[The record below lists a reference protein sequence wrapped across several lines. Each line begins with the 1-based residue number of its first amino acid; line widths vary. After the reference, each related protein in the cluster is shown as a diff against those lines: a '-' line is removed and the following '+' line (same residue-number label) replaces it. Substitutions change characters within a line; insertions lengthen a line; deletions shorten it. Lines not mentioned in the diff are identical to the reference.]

1 MNFLKL
7 KKLLCSLSIVMSIL
21 ISSISTA
28 SPAFAAEDEPEN
40 VGAGQTSITL
50 HQDKS
55 VPYTTN
61 FNREFVQMS
70 ADGKMVYCMQPDKPA
85 PPNGAYR
92 TDNGTL
98 QEITSTNETCTML
111 RKALYYMYGGD
122 GFKNSYS
129 AFTTNESKHK
139 SKFSGNTPSS
149 FIGNLKYSQY
159 GYEVV
164 PLNGS
169 DLHYCLTHL
178 VLSYISSG
186 ENEYKKLISNGYIP
200 DDNGYWLEA
209 VKELYNAIKAAPSI
223 PMSSKLYV
231 LDIGSKYQQV
241 LVTRE
246 SVKLQLQKTSSNPEI
261 SGSSSCYSLKG
272 AKFNIYL
279 DSACT
284 DYFGWIQT
292 DENGFGKY
300 GDGDEG
306 VDVPLQK
313 YYAKEVQAPQGYA
326 INNTVFEFTKSGKKS
341 SSGTEIY
348 SFTCADV
355 PQNDPVAVLLKKTDR
370 SGKGLEGAEFTFKYY
385 DGFYNNESELTEIQ
399 PKRTWVF
406 KTDSDGS
413 VFYSPEYLIS
423 GDNFYYTSS
432 DNVNPALPLGTI
444 TIQETKAPEGYVI
457 DNTLNIRQITS
468 DGTTESVRTY
478 NAPTL
483 TNDSTE
489 TVISKTDIT
498 GEKEI
503 AGANLVVKDSNGNVV
518 DEWVST
524 TTPHTIKALAPG
536 KYTLIETAAP
546 TGYVIADEI
555 EFTVKSD
562 GTPTKVTMKDD
573 TTKYRFIK
581 TDESGNQLK
590 GVKLQLFKGN
600 DVIDEWITDGSA
612 HEIVG
617 KLIVGETYRLHE
629 KSAPQGFKLADDIEF
644 TVKNTAEIQT
654 ITMVDK
660 AELGSVTLYKKDS
673 DGNELAGSEW
683 QLFTSDGKTVSAF
696 KNSDGNYEVKDGSD
710 NVTLV
715 TDSHGKLVVKG
726 LSIGEYYLIETKAP
740 EGKMIYSDKL
750 SFKISSESNKTLNPE
765 LTVKDSNIVMYET
778 GGIGKM
784 PIYLTGIFSLAL
796 ASIIF
801 LKKMSGGK
809 TK

>member
-7 KKLLCSLSIVMSIL
+7 KKLLCSLAIVVSL
-21 ISSISTA
+21 ATGLISTA
-28 SPAFAAEDEPEN
+28 APAFAAVQDETES

-129 AFTTNESKHK
+129 AFTTNESKHQN
-139 SKFSGNTPSS
+139 KFSGNTPSS

-159 GYEVV
+159 GYEVI

-341 SSGTEIY
+341 ASGTEIY

-355 PQNDPVAVLLKKTDR
+355 PQNDPVDILLKKTNKN
-370 SGKGLEGAEFTFKYY
+370 GKGLEGAEFTIKYY
-385 DGFYNNESELTEIQ
+385 NNFYNTESELKDVKPE
-399 PKRTWVF
+399 RTWVF
-406 KTDSDGS
+406 KTDENGIILYD
-413 VFYSPEYLIS
+413 PTYLIS
-423 GDNFYYTSS
+423 GDTFYRLEGNLDVT
-432 DNVNPALPLGTI
+432 LPLGTI
-444 TIQETKAPEGYVI
+444 TIQETKAPTGYLI
-457 DNTLNIRQITS
+457 DNTLHIRQITS
-468 DGTTESVRTY
+468 DNSAIESVKTY

-503 AGANLVVKDSNGNVV
+503 AGAKLVVKDSNGNVV

-524 TTPHTIKALAPG
+524 TTPHIIKALAPG
-536 KYTLIETAAP
+536 RYTLIETAAP
-546 TGYVIADEI
+546 DGYIIANEV

-562 GTPTKVTMKDD
+562 GTPTKVTIKDD

-590 GVKLQLFKGN
+590 DVKLQLFKGN

-629 KSAPQGFKLADDIEF
+629 AEAPQGYSLADDIVF

-715 TDSHGKLVVKG
+715 TGSNGKLVVKG
-726 LSIGEYYLIETKAP
+726 LNIGEYYLTETKAP
-740 EGKMIYSDKL
+740 EGKMCYGNKL
-750 SFKISSESNKTLNPE
+750 SFKISSGSNKTLNPE
-765 LTVKDSNIVMYET
+765 LTVKDSNIVMPQT
-778 GGIGKM
+778 GG
-784 PIYLTGIFSLAL
+784 YVWLLYATGTFAL
-796 ASIIF
+796 SAAFIF
-801 LKKMSGGK
+801 LKKIWRK
-809 TK
+809 NK

>member
-7 KKLLCSLSIVMSIL
+7 KKLLCSLAIVVSL
-21 ISSISTA
+21 ATGSISTA
-28 SPAFAAEDEPEN
+28 APAFAAVDETES

-129 AFTTNESKHK
+129 AFTTNESKHQ

-159 GYEVV
+159 GYEVI

-341 SSGTEIY
+341 ASGTEIY

-355 PQNDPVAVLLKKTDR
+355 PQNDPVDILLKKTNKN
-370 SGKGLEGAEFTFKYY
+370 GKGLEGAEFTIKYY
-385 DGFYNNESELTEIQ
+385 DGFYNNESELKSVEAE
-399 PKRTWVF
+399 RTWIF
-406 KTDSDGS
+406 KTDEYGYATLDKN
-413 VFYSPEYLIS
+413 YLIS

-432 DNVNPALPLGTI
+432 DNINPALPLGTI

-457 DNTLNIRQITS
+457 YNTLNIRQITS
-468 DGTTESVRTY
+468 SDSTTDIVKTY

-503 AGANLVVKDSNGNVV
+503 EGANLVVKDSNGKVV

-524 TTPHTIKALAPG
+524 TTPHIIKALAPG
-536 KYTLIETAAP
+536 KYTLTETAAP
-546 TGYVIADEI
+546 DGYIIADTI

-573 TTKYRFIK
+573 TTKYRFLK

-590 GVKLQLFKGN
+590 GVNLQLFKEN
-600 DVIDEWITDGSA
+600 DVIDEWVTDGSA

-617 KLIVGETYRLHE
+617 KLVVGETYRLHE

-654 ITMVDK
+654 ITMIDK

-683 QLFTSDGKTVSAF
+683 QLFTSNGKTVSAF

-710 NVTLV
+710 NVNLA
-715 TDSHGKLVVKG
+715 TDSNGKLVIKG
-726 LSIGEYYLIETKAP
+726 LSVGEYYLVETKAP
-740 EGKMIYSDKL
+740 EGKMSYDKKI

-765 LTVKDSNIVMYET
+765 FTVKDNDIVMPQT

-784 PIYLTGIFSLAL
+784 QIYLTGTFAL
-796 ASIIF
+796 SAAAFIF
-801 LKKMSGGK
+801 LKKIWRK
-809 TK
+809 NK

>member
-7 KKLLCSLSIVMSIL
+7 KKLLCSLAIVVSL
-21 ISSISTA
+21 ATGLISTA
-28 SPAFAAEDEPEN
+28 APAFAAVDETES

-50 HQDKS
+50 HQDKN

-85 PPNGAYR
+85 PPNGTYR
-92 TDNGTL
+92 TDKGTL
-98 QEITSTNETCTML
+98 KEITSTNETCTML
-111 RKALYYMYGGD
+111 RKALYYLYGGD

-129 AFTTNESKHK
+129 VFATDESKHK
-139 SKFSGNTPSS
+139 SKFSGNTPSA
-149 FIGNLKYSQY
+149 FVGNLKYSQY
-159 GYEVV
+159 GYEVI

-178 VLSYISSG
+178 ILSYISCG
-186 ENEYKKLISNGYIP
+186 ENEYKKLISNGYVP

-209 VKELYNAIKAAPSI
+209 IKEIYNAIKAAPAI

-246 SVKLQLQKTSSNPEI
+246 SVKLQLQKASSNPEI
-261 SGSSSCYSLKG
+261 SGSNSCYSLKG

-341 SSGTEIY
+341 ASGTEIY

-355 PQNDPVAVLLKKTDR
+355 PQNDPVAVLLKKTDKN
-370 SGKGLEGAEFTFKYY
+370 GKGLEGAEFTFKYY
-385 DGFYNNESELTEIQ
+385 DGFYNSESELTGIQ

-406 KTDSDGS
+406 KTDNDGYTE
-413 VFYSPEYLIS
+413 YSSKYLVS
-423 GDNFYYTSS
+423 GDNIYYDSS
-432 DNVNPALPLGTI
+432 NTPTLPLGTI

-503 AGANLVVKDSNGNVV
+503 AGAKLVVKDSNGNVV

-524 TTPHTIKALAPG
+524 TTPHIIKALSPG
-536 KYTLIETAAP
+536 KYTLTETAAP
-546 TGYVIADEI
+546 DGYIIADTI

-629 KSAPQGFKLADDIEF
+629 AEAPQGFKLADDIEF

-726 LSIGEYYLIETKAP
+726 LNIGEYYLTETKAP
-740 EGKMIYSDKL
+740 EGKMSYGNKL
-750 SFKISSESNKTLNPE
+750 SFKISSGSNKTLNPE